1 MPNRS
6 DKIRIQNA
14 LLALIEAGPYFA
26 VDYPAGSKIA
36 SDVDPLIDT
45 PIVPPSAQ
53 VNELDAGFE
62 VDTRYGR
69 SLVLDRPQWLWLGKV
84 KFDREVTAYHAEELW
99 QADPPI
105 LVKTTDF
112 RQATL
117 VLQRTTYGHPIKQSA
132 HNGTLIEFTFGVRLG
147 RR

>member
-14 LLALIEAGPYFA
+14 LLALIEAGPYFP
-26 VDYPAGSKIA
+26 VNYPPGSKIA

-45 PIVPPSAQ
+45 PYPPDSAQ
-53 VNELDAGFE
+53 TNEIDAGFE
-62 VDTRYGR
+62 VDPRYGR
-69 SLVLDRPQWLWLGKV
+69 ALILDRPQWLWLAKV
-84 KFDREVTAYHAEELW
+84 KFNREITAYHAEEAW
-99 QADPPI
+99 QGDPLI
-105 LVKTTDF
+105 LPKTTDF

-117 VLQRTTYGHPIKQSA
+117 ILQRATYGHPIKQSA
-132 HNGTLIEFTFGVRLG
+132 HNGTLIEFTFAARLG